1 MKDVGGVGERVE
13 VNMIKSHCMK
23 FSNFIF
29 IKEQTFARIINF
41 KCNKYVLKTNT
52 GLDVEKIYITV

>member
-29 IKEQTFARIINF
+29 IKGQPFVRIINF
-41 KCNKYVLKTNT
+41 KCNKYVKNKQMLAWM
-52 GLDVEKIYITV
+52 